1 MWKVSKYIV
10 SVPQGEEVIVFN
22 TFTSSLILL
31 EQELYNKIFVQK
43 EFDDLDGDVLKSLI
57 EMSYLVD
64 AGLDEG
70 FQLETIRTRGRY
82 YDSDIRMITI
92 APTLACN
99 ARCY

>member
-70 FQLETIRTRGRY
+70 FQLETIRTRGR
-82 YDSDIRMITI
+82 
-92 APTLACN
+92 
-99 ARCY
+99 

>member
-1 MWKVSKYIV
+1 
-10 SVPQGEEVIVFN
+10 
-22 TFTSSLILL
+22 
-31 EQELYNKIFVQK
+31 
-43 EFDDLDGDVLKSLI
+43 
-57 EMSYLVD
+57 MSYLVD

-99 ARCY
+99 ARCYYCYEQGIEFSMMSRKQQTFWWTFWISTVRNGNLR